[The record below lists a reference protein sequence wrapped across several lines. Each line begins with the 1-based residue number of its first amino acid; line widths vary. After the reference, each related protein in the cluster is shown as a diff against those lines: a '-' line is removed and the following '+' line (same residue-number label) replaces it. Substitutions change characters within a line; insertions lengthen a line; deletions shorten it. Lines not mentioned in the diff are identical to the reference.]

1 MLSTKKISNYKK
13 KTFGELRAPPPW
25 HIGLKVCGGG
35 EEQVATVS
43 NLKPSYLELLRAGF

>member
-13 KTFGELRAPPPW
+13 KTFGALRAPPW